1 MGFVTDTLFN
11 EKDNSFLMADGL
23 TTPMFKNGTQVK
35 LFKVGNRYYLEIEV
49 RDNLYFDKIDNLEV
63 KSGSKSMFQ
72 KAIKQH
78 QKNKHTAFFVME
90 VFKNYVATLKDDG
103 ITSFVFNNAESTFSK
118 QEIKEIKKI
127 ANCFYQTINVPKT
140 NK

>member
-11 EKDNSFLMADGL
+11 EKDDSFLMADGL
-23 TTPMFKNGTQVK
+23 TTPMFKSGSQVK
-35 LFKVGNRYYLEIEV
+35 LFKVANKYYLEIEV
-49 RDNLYFDKIDNLEV
+49 RDNLYFDKVDNLEV

-72 KAIKQH
+72 KGIKQH

-90 VFKNYVATLKDDG
+90 VFKNYIATLKDDG

>member
-23 TTPMFKNGTQVK
+23 TTPIFKNGTQVK

-63 KSGSKSMFQ
+63 KPGSKSMFQ